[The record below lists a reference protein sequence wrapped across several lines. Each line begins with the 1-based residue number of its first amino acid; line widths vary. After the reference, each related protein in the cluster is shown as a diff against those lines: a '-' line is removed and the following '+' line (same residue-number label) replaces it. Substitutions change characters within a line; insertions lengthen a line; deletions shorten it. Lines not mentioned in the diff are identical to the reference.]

1 MARKKP
7 GMWSIVIATVMVLW
21 AFAFF
26 ILSPWLAAWF
36 YGTEAPT
43 GDQIKLVKLILS
55 APVAAPMLLLFLWS
69 KWDDRRRHR
78 REVRQALYGTKFADP
93 AHELRLDRTRTDV
106 D

>member
-7 GMWSIVIATVMVLW
+7 GMWRIVFTTVLVLW

-26 ILSPWLAAWF
+26 IASPWLAAWF

-43 GDQIKLVKLILS
+43 GDQVKLVKFILS
-55 APVAAPMLLLFLWS
+55 APVVAPLLLGLLWS
-69 KWDDRRRHR
+69 KWEERRRHR
-78 REVRQALYGTKFADP
+78 RQVREALYGPRLEDP
-93 AHELRLDRTRTDV
+93 AHELRLDRKRPHV